1 MGIIY
6 NRFERNDKRKNL
18 RHRMTKPEIAVWSQ
32 LKGKKLMGLKFRRQ
46 FSVGPFIVDF
56 YCPELKLA
64 LEIDGESHFT
74 KEAIIYDKKRE
85 EYIKQFGIHFL
96 RVTNDDVFEDLE
108 SVIGRIGTFVCKL
121 KARLR

>member
-18 RHRMTKPEIAVWSQ
+18 RNKSTKTEIAVWSQ
-32 LKGKKLMGLKFRRQ
+32 LKGKKLMELKFRRQ

-108 SVIGRIGTFVCKL
+108 AVIGRIGIFACEL
-121 KARLR
+121 KAKLR

>member
-18 RHRMTKPEIAVWSQ
+18 RNKSTKTEIAVWSQ
-32 LKGKKLMGLKFRRQ
+32 LKGKKLMELKFRRQ